1 MFRYRNVLRRPRQ
14 DARDRLEPLESRC
27 LLSAACWICAAFR
40 GGPFVSA
47 VQSYFAPSTGQTIRF
62 SQVPTA
68 VQKGLDSLAQAA
80 SLSDPSSTQTVFLG
94 NSNGVETYTVKLSS
108 SGSTTQLTVDQ
119 TGAAVTQP
127 TVSTS
132 TFGAIT
138 STLVT
143 NEISAIA
150 AALNLTAPASTAS
163 VKVTTPST
171 GAAIYTIQLTAS
183 TNGGRRARSTS
194 ISVDANGNPTGN
206 ESVPLS
212 TLSTAIQNGLTT
224 NAPSGASA
232 LASASLVSVRTLNG
246 VTTYSA
252 VYNATGIRTAVT
264 VNANGKLASLPG
276 KSSVLFSAVPSAAQ
290 AELQSLATAAGVA
303 GTINPAQSVNAYD
316 EANGTVLYSVKLT
329 ATATSS
335 TASTYTYPIV
345 LTVDQDGNPTIA
357 PPKAVLVILEGSSAE
372 TSAVDTRAQQSSF
385 PSPHGPVIDP
395 TRSPV
400 LFLPG
405 YGSAFAGNIV
415 VFRNIIEHQHPIG
428 LLSGRRG
435 SRCLGSR

>member
-1 MFRYRNVLRRPRQ
+1 MFRYRKVSRRPHQ
-14 DARDRLEPLESRC
+14 DAQDRLEPLESRC
-27 LLSAACWICAAFR
+27 LLSAAHGFAPSFR
-40 GGPFVSA
+40 GGPFVPA
-47 VQSYFAPSTGQTIRF
+47 VQSYFARSTGQTILF

-68 VQKGLDSLAQAA
+68 VQKGLDSLAEGA

-94 NSNGVETYTVKLSS
+94 NSNGLETYTVTLTSG
-108 SGSTTQLTVDQ
+108 GSTTQLTVDQ

-127 TVSTS
+127 TVTTS

-150 AALNLTAPASTAS
+150 AALNLTAPASTSS

-183 TNGGRRARSTS
+183 TSAGRRARSTS

-206 ESVPLS
+206 ESVPFS
-212 TLSTAIQNGLTT
+212 TLSTAIQDALTI
-224 NAPSGASA
+224 NAPSGAAA
-232 LASASLVSVRTLNG
+232 LTSASLISVRTLNG

-252 VYNATGIRTAVT
+252 VYNSTGIRTTIT

-303 GTINPAQSVNAYD
+303 GTIDQAQSVNVYD
-316 EANGTVLYSVKLT
+316 EANGTLLYSVRLT
-329 ATATSS
+329 ATVTTSIG
-335 TASTYTYPIV
+335 STYTYPIV

-357 PPKAVLVILEGSSAE
+357 PSEGGFG
-372 TSAVDTRAQQSSF
+372 DF
-385 PSPHGPVIDP
+385 GGP
-395 TRSPV
+395 
-400 LFLPG
+400 PG
-405 YGSAFAGNIV
+405 GGFCG
-415 VFRNIIEHQHPIG
+415 
-428 LLSGRRG
+428 
-435 SRCLGSR
+435 